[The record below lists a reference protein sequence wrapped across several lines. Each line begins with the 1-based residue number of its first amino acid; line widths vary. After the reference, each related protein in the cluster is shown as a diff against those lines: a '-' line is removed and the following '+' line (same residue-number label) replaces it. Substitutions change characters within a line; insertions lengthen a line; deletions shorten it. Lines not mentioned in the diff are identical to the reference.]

1 MFTNNNTWPFVL
13 ARQIIERIEK
23 TPPTKGYV
31 LFETGYGPSGLPHIG
46 TFGEVL
52 RTTMVRYAFMQL
64 SSIPSRLYCVSDD
77 MDGLRKVPD
86 NVPNQELLRKYIDF
100 PLTKV
105 PDPFGEF
112 NSFGEHNNTRL
123 CNFLDSFGFD
133 YEFKSA
139 TECYKTGIFD
149 ETLKLIC
156 QHYDKIMDIMMVN
169 LRDERRQTYSPFLP
183 ICQRTGKILQVKME
197 SVDPKNH
204 TVTYKDPE
212 INELITIPVT
222 GGHCKLQWKIDW
234 PMRWKAFDVDFEM
247 YGKDLIDS
255 VRIGREICQIIECNP
270 PCGDFA
276 ELFLDQD
283 GQKISKSKGNGITI
297 EGWLNYAP
305 KESLA
310 YYMFQNP
317 KRAKRLY
324 FDVIP
329 KACDEYVDC
338 LARYHN
344 EDDDKRSL
352 NPVWHIHSGNPPK
365 YETSQ
370 ITFSI
375 LLNLA
380 SICNAETKEILW
392 SFVKRYDEDASPESM
407 PFLDEMISCALKYY
421 KDFII
426 KRFRSPTEQERK
438 ALLELAEELAQFPGH
453 SQPQDIQHCVFEVG
467 KKHGFTDLKLWF
479 QALYQILLGQETG
492 PRMGTFISIYGIQE
506 TRQLITKTIESSASA

>member
-204 TVTYKDPE
+204 TVTYKDPG
-212 INELITIPVT
+212 INKVFTI
-222 GGHCKLQWKIDW
+222 HFKIHVERFPAHW
-234 PMRWKAFDVDFEM
+234 PIDF
-247 YGKDLIDS
+247 
-255 VRIGREICQIIECNP
+255 P
-270 PCGDFA
+270 
-276 ELFLDQD
+276 
-283 GQKISKSKGNGITI
+283 
-297 EGWLNYAP
+297 
-305 KESLA
+305 
-310 YYMFQNP
+310 
-317 KRAKRLY
+317 
-324 FDVIP
+324 
-329 KACDEYVDC
+329 
-338 LARYHN
+338 
-344 EDDDKRSL
+344 
-352 NPVWHIHSGNPPK
+352 
-365 YETSQ
+365 
-370 ITFSI
+370 
-375 LLNLA
+375 
-380 SICNAETKEILW
+380 
-392 SFVKRYDEDASPESM
+392 
-407 PFLDEMISCALKYY
+407 
-421 KDFII
+421 
-426 KRFRSPTEQERK
+426 
-438 ALLELAEELAQFPGH
+438 
-453 SQPQDIQHCVFEVG
+453 
-467 KKHGFTDLKLWF
+467 LKLTMSTRYRNGDEFIDFW
-479 QALYQILLGQETG
+479 I
-492 PRMGTFISIYGIQE
+492 FIS
-506 TRQLITKTIESSASA
+506 T